1 MASALNSK
9 IHQPGACNG
18 SKTAHRCGGG
28 GSREEYTP
36 EIHVKMCKKIAQ
48 LTKVIYALNTRND
61 EYEASV
67 EALRE
72 AHQDELQNIIAE
84 TKAKLLQ
91 DQSSALEQDL
101 QKRVQSLENA
111 LEEQKRLTEEALAES
126 AMYKKQ
132 TKEREL
138 RAETEHAERIISL
151 SKEMLDLKADF
162 EKKLQHRNQELS
174 ESPQNESRG
183 FAKDNPNAEEDLAQ
197 SRSEEMQKAH
207 RELEKL
213 RAENQQL
220 SKDYALKAKQLQ
232 ATYERENEAVK
243 KAMQQSV
250 AEALRQW
257 QQEEAELRKSFQVQ
271 EMALQ
276 AQVKR
281 LEIDLQSKCQRIS
294 DLKKYSLKLK
304 EKIQD
309 LDIQL
314 RAAQRENLES
324 KNTAKILGEKLAIAT
339 EKLMLQECQILQE
352 TDEMKTLFSSQNEAD
367 VFKTPS
373 FCLQQ
378 EQLSITECTCAKRSE
393 DAQAKEAGAAFERGY
408 LKQKHE
414 IELQKLRHQTEEVR
428 THLRE
433 QLVKGLED
441 LVKKHTMEIKSTQ
454 SSMEA
459 ERKKLQKEVQKQLE
473 EMKKKSENEMKRLEE
488 EKAALNMKL
497 HDSFLEEQCFKLNEL
512 SKTPPEGRKCQEQ
525 LAVEIETN
533 KEEEERLERPCRWR
547 DNKQPPLLKEEA
559 SQTQTLQEDWQNQRA
574 SLQAQISQMKQ
585 ALEQSA
591 HNYRE
596 DLQELKQLSDKEREK
611 LFRELQDHIKQSQTA
626 KAQLEASHQEAL
638 KIMEDAKN
646 QELKEVEERLK
657 KEYNHT
663 FQIQHQSHQLELQ
676 ALEEKAS
683 KDLQGERERIQKQQA
698 LLLDSLRLELSEQH
712 ASFISQQKEIEELE
726 TELKNLRGLKKQQ
739 EGSSQ
744 SQINSLTGTVEKCQR
759 EMAGL
764 KSENSLLK
772 ETLQLLSTEAEMQK
786 QGAIQLQERERQQ
799 RRLLEEDLQV
809 KHKQE
814 METLKQDHRKEIQS
828 MVSDFSSTQA
838 HLQKK
843 IVSLETDLKD
853 AEEKLRKWESR
864 PEDLHLISILQN
876 RLSEREEIIKQL
888 TEERRFQC
896 AALPNT
902 LSHRNRSFSFNPHP
916 GYLTPSMKKKK
927 MEEVPSR
934 VVSVPNLAS
943 YAKNLLSGDLSSKRN
958 AAPITKSPSLDPS
971 SSCVRSGHQPVK
983 SPDAK
988 TATRTEDNETT
999 QAKEVQKQGSQHQ
1012 EWFTKYFSF

>member
-1 MASALNSK
+1 M
-9 IHQPGACNG
+9 
-18 SKTAHRCGGG
+18 
-28 GSREEYTP
+28 
-36 EIHVKMCKKIAQ
+36 HVKMCKKIAQ
-48 LTKVIYALNTRND
+48 LTKVIYALNARHD

-72 AHQDELQNIIAE
+72 AHQDELESAVAE
-84 TKAKLLQ
+84 TRAELLQ
-91 DQSSALEQDL
+91 GQGGAAERGL
-101 QKRVQSLENA
+101 QKRVHALESA

-126 AMYKKQ
+126 ALYKKQ
-132 TKEREL
+132 AQDREPGAEAPASPEAPGPDRSPPKEGPGPQ
-138 RAETEHAERIISL
+138 
-151 SKEMLDLKADF
+151 ADAAPS
-162 EKKLQHRNQELS
+162 HR
-174 ESPQNESRG
+174 
-183 FAKDNPNAEEDLAQ
+183 
-197 SRSEEMQKAH
+197 EEMQRAH

-213 RAENQQL
+213 RAENRQL
-220 SKDYALKAKQLQ
+220 SKDYALQAQQLQ
-232 ATYERENEAVK
+232 AGYERESEAAREAV
-243 KAMQQSV
+243 QQAV
-250 AEALRQW
+250 AEALRRW
-257 QQEEAELRKSFQVQ
+257 QQDEAELRKAFQLQ

-276 AQVKR
+276 AQVRR
-281 LEIDLQSKCQRIS
+281 LEADLQAKSQRVS

-309 LDIQL
+309 LDVQL

-324 KNTAKILGEKLAIAT
+324 KSTAKLLGEKLAAAT
-339 EKLMLQECQILQE
+339 EKLTLQERRVLQE
-352 TDEMKTLFSSQNEAD
+352 TDEMKTLLSSQSDAG
-367 VFKTPS
+367 VFRAPS
-373 FCLQQ
+373 FCRQQ
-378 EQLSITECTCAKRSE
+378 EQQPPTECACTQRSE
-393 DAQAKEAGAAFERGY
+393 GAQSQEAGASLEREY
-408 LKQKHE
+408 VKQKQ
-414 IELQKLRHQTEEVR
+414 ELQLQKMRHQTEEMR

-441 LVKKHTMEIKSTQ
+441 LVKKHSVEIKAAQ
-454 SSMEA
+454 SSVEVD
-459 ERKKLQKEVQKQLE
+459 RKKLQKEVQKQLE

-497 HDSFLEEQCFKLNEL
+497 QDSLLECFKQNEL

-525 LAVEIETN
+525 LAEETETGP
-533 KEEEERLERPCRWR
+533 KEEERQESPERPWR
-547 DNKQPPLLKEEA
+547 ERQQPRLLKEEA
-559 SQTQTLQEDWQNQRA
+559 SQTQWLEDCPAQRA
-574 SLQAQISQMKQ
+574 ALQAQILQMKQ
-585 ALEQSA
+585 ALERAA
-591 HNYRE
+591 HSHRE
-596 DLQELKQLSDKEREK
+596 DLQELKQRSDREREG
-611 LFRELQDHIKQSQTA
+611 LFRELQDHIRQSQAA

-638 KIMEDAKN
+638 RTMEDAKS

-657 KEYNHT
+657 KEFGHT
-663 FQIQHQSHQLELQ
+663 VQMQLQSHQRELQ

-683 KDLQGERERIQKQQA
+683 RDLQGERERAQKQQT
-698 LLLDSLRLELSEQH
+698 LLLDSLKLELAEQH
-712 ASFISQQKEIEELE
+712 TAFVSQEEKIEELE
-726 TELKNLRGLKKQQ
+726 AELKNLRGLKKQQ

-744 SQINSLTGTVEKCQR
+744 SQISALAGTVEKCQR

-764 KSENSLLK
+764 KNENSLLK
-772 ETLQLLSTEAEMQK
+772 ETLQLLSAEAEMQK
-786 QGAIQLQERERQQ
+786 QGAVQLQERERQQ

-814 METLKQDHRKEIQS
+814 VETLKQDHRKEIQS
-828 MVSDFSSTQA
+828 LVSNFSSTQA

-853 AEEKLRKWESR
+853 AQEKLRKWESR
-864 PEDLHLISILQN
+864 SEDLHLISILQN
-876 RLSEREEIIKQL
+876 RLSEREEIIKHL

-916 GYLTPSMKKKK
+916 GYLTPSIKKKK

-971 SSCVRSGHQPVK
+971 SSCVRAGHQPIK

>member
-1 MASALNSK
+1 M
-9 IHQPGACNG
+9 
-18 SKTAHRCGGG
+18 
-28 GSREEYTP
+28 
-36 EIHVKMCKKIAQ
+36 HVKMCKKIAQ
-48 LTKVIYALNTRND
+48 LTKVIYALNARHD

-72 AHQDELQNIIAE
+72 AHQDELESAVAE
-84 TKAKLLQ
+84 TRAELLQ
-91 DQSSALEQDL
+91 GQGGAAERGL
-101 QKRVQSLENA
+101 QKRVHALESA

-126 AMYKKQ
+126 ALYKKQ
-132 TKEREL
+132 AQDREPGAEAPASPEAPGPDRSPPKEGPGPQ
-138 RAETEHAERIISL
+138 
-151 SKEMLDLKADF
+151 ADAAPS
-162 EKKLQHRNQELS
+162 HR
-174 ESPQNESRG
+174 
-183 FAKDNPNAEEDLAQ
+183 
-197 SRSEEMQKAH
+197 EEMQRAH

-213 RAENQQL
+213 RAENRQL
-220 SKDYALKAKQLQ
+220 SKDYALQAQQLQ
-232 ATYERENEAVK
+232 AGYERESEAAREAV
-243 KAMQQSV
+243 QQAV
-250 AEALRQW
+250 AEALRRW
-257 QQEEAELRKSFQVQ
+257 QQDEAELRKAFQLQ

-276 AQVKR
+276 AQVRR
-281 LEIDLQSKCQRIS
+281 LEADLQAKSQRVS

-309 LDIQL
+309 LDVQL

-324 KNTAKILGEKLAIAT
+324 KSTAKLLGEKLAAAT
-339 EKLMLQECQILQE
+339 EKLTLQERRVLQE
-352 TDEMKTLFSSQNEAD
+352 TDEMKTLLSSQSDAG
-367 VFKTPS
+367 VFRAPS
-373 FCLQQ
+373 FCRQQ
-378 EQLSITECTCAKRSE
+378 EQQPPTECACTQRSE
-393 DAQAKEAGAAFERGY
+393 GAQ
-408 LKQKHE
+408 
-414 IELQKLRHQTEEVR
+414 
-428 THLRE
+428 
-433 QLVKGLED
+433 
-441 LVKKHTMEIKSTQ
+441 
-454 SSMEA
+454 
-459 ERKKLQKEVQKQLE
+459 EVQKQLE

-497 HDSFLEEQCFKLNEL
+497 QDSLLEEQCFKQNEL

-525 LAVEIETN
+525 LAEETETGP
-533 KEEEERLERPCRWR
+533 KEEERQESPERPWR
-547 DNKQPPLLKEEA
+547 ERQQPRLLKEEA
-559 SQTQTLQEDWQNQRA
+559 SQTQWLEDCPAQRA
-574 SLQAQISQMKQ
+574 ALQAQILQMKQ
-585 ALEQSA
+585 ALERAA
-591 HNYRE
+591 HSHRE
-596 DLQELKQLSDKEREK
+596 DLQELKQRSDREREG
-611 LFRELQDHIKQSQTA
+611 LFRELQDHIRQSQAA

-638 KIMEDAKN
+638 RTMEDAKS

-657 KEYNHT
+657 KEFGHT
-663 FQIQHQSHQLELQ
+663 VQMQLQSHQRELQ

-683 KDLQGERERIQKQQA
+683 RDLQGERERAQKQQT
-698 LLLDSLRLELSEQH
+698 LLLDSLKLELAEQH
-712 ASFISQQKEIEELE
+712 TAFVSQEEKIEELE
-726 TELKNLRGLKKQQ
+726 AELKNLRGLKKQQ

-744 SQINSLTGTVEKCQR
+744 SQISALAGTVEKCQR

-764 KSENSLLK
+764 KNENSLLK
-772 ETLQLLSTEAEMQK
+772 ETLQLLSAEAEMQK
-786 QGAIQLQERERQQ
+786 QGAVQLQERERQQ

-814 METLKQDHRKEIQS
+814 VETLKQDHRKEIQS
-828 MVSDFSSTQA
+828 LVSNFSSTQA

-853 AEEKLRKWESR
+853 AQEKLRKWESR
-864 PEDLHLISILQN
+864 SEDLHLISILQN
-876 RLSEREEIIKQL
+876 RLSEREEIIKHL

-916 GYLTPSMKKKK
+916 GYLTPSIKKKK

-971 SSCVRSGHQPVK
+971 SSCVRAGHQPIK

>member
-1 MASALNSK
+1 MASAPNGK
-9 IHQPGACNG
+9 IPQAGAAN
-18 SKTAHRCGGG
+18 
-28 GSREEYTP
+28 GSREEP
-36 EIHVKMCKKIAQ
+36 PQDIHVKMCKKIAQ
-48 LTKVIYALNTRND
+48 LTKVIYALNTRHD
-61 EYEASV
+61 EFEASV

-72 AHQDELQNIIAE
+72 AHQGELENAVAE
-84 TKAKLLQ
+84 TRAKLLQ
-91 DQSSALEQDL
+91 GQGGAAERGL
-101 QKRVQSLENA
+101 QKRVHALESA

-126 AMYKKQ
+126 ALYKKQ
-132 TKEREL
+132 ARDREP
-138 RAETEHAERIISL
+138 RAEAPPSPDAPGPDRSPP
-151 SKEMLDLKADF
+151 KEGPEGEAAPS
-162 EKKLQHRNQELS
+162 HR
-174 ESPQNESRG
+174 
-183 FAKDNPNAEEDLAQ
+183 
-197 SRSEEMQKAH
+197 EEMQRAQ

-213 RAENQQL
+213 RAENRQL
-220 SKDYALKAKQLQ
+220 SKDYALQAQQLQ
-232 ATYERENEAVK
+232 AGYERESEAAREAV
-243 KAMQQSV
+243 QQAV
-250 AEALRQW
+250 AEALRRW
-257 QQEEAELRKSFQVQ
+257 QQDEAELRKAFQLQ
-271 EMALQ
+271 ETALQ
-276 AQVKR
+276 AQVRR
-281 LEIDLQSKCQRIS
+281 LEADLQAKCQRIS

-309 LDIQL
+309 LDVQL

-324 KNTAKILGEKLAIAT
+324 KSTAQLLGEKLAAAT
-339 EKLMLQECQILQE
+339 EKLVLQECRVLQE
-352 TDEMKTLFSSQNEAD
+352 TDEMKTLLSSQSDAD
-367 VFKTPS
+367 VFRAPG
-373 FCLQQ
+373 FCRQQ
-378 EQLSITECTCAKRSE
+378 EQQPPTECACTQRSGG
-393 DAQAKEAGAAFERGY
+393 AQAQEAGAPLEREY
-408 LKQKHE
+408 MKQKQE
-414 IELQKLRHQTEEVR
+414 MQLQRIRHQTEEMR

-441 LVKKHTMEIKSTQ
+441 LVKKHSVEIKSTQ
-454 SSMEA
+454 SLVDVD
-459 ERKKLQKEVQKQLE
+459 RKKLQKEVQKQLE

-497 HDSFLEEQCFKLNEL
+497 QDSLLEEQCFKQNEL
-512 SKTPPEGRKCQEQ
+512 SKTPPEGRKCQKQ
-525 LAVEIETN
+525 LSEETETGP
-533 KEEEERLERPCRWR
+533 KEEERPERPWR
-547 DNKQPPLLKEEA
+547 ERQQPRLLKEEA
-559 SQTQTLQEDWQNQRA
+559 SQTQWPEDCLAQRA
-574 SLQAQISQMKQ
+574 ALQAQMKQ
-585 ALEQSA
+585 ALEQAA
-591 HNYRE
+591 HSHRE
-596 DLQELKQLSDKEREK
+596 DLQELKQRSDREREG
-611 LFRELQDHIKQSQTA
+611 LFRELQDHIRQNQAA

-638 KIMEDAKN
+638 KTMEDAKS

-657 KEYNHT
+657 EEFGHT
-663 FQIQHQSHQLELQ
+663 VQMQLQSHQRELQ

-683 KDLQGERERIQKQQA
+683 RDLQGERERAQKQQA
-698 LLLDSLRLELSEQH
+698 LLLDSLRLELAEQH
-712 ASFISQQKEIEELE
+712 AAFVGQEKKMEELE
-726 TELKNLRGLKKQQ
+726 AELKSLRGLKKQQ

-744 SQINSLTGTVEKCQR
+744 SQISALAGTVEKCQR

-764 KSENSLLK
+764 KNENALLK
-772 ETLQLLSTEAEMQK
+772 ETLQLLSAEAEMQK
-786 QGAIQLQERERQQ
+786 QGAVQLQERERQQ

-814 METLKQDHRKEIQS
+814 VETLKQDHRKEIQS
-828 MVSDFSSTQA
+828 LVSDFGSTQA

-853 AEEKLRKWESR
+853 AQEKLRKWESR
-864 PEDLHLISILQN
+864 SEDLHLISILQN
-876 RLSEREEIIKQL
+876 RLSEREEIIKHL

-971 SSCVRSGHQPVK
+971 SSCVRAGHQPVK

>member
-1 MASALNSK
+1 MASALK
-9 IHQPGACNG
+9 PGACNG
-18 SKTAHRCGGG
+18 SKTAHRCGAG

-72 AHQDELQNIIAE
+72 AHQDELQSVVAN
-84 TKAKLLQ
+84 TKAKILQ
-91 DQSSALEQDL
+91 DQSNALEQDL

-111 LEEQKRLTEEALAES
+111 LEEQKRLTEEALAE
-126 AMYKKQ
+126 AALFKKQ
-132 TKEREL
+132 TREREL

-162 EKKLQHRNQELS
+162 EKKLQHRNQESS
-174 ESPQNESRG
+174 ESPQSEG
-183 FAKDNPNAEEDLAQ
+183 PDAEEDLAQ
-197 SRSEEMQKAH
+197 SQSQEMQKAQ

-213 RAENQQL
+213 RVENQQL
-220 SKDYALKAKQLQ
+220 SQDYALKAKQLQ
-232 ATYERENEAVK
+232 VTYERENEAVK

-250 AEALRQW
+250 TEALRQW
-257 QQEEAELRKSFQVQ
+257 QREEAELRKSFQVQ

-324 KNTAKILGEKLAIAT
+324 KNTAKILGEKLAVAT

-352 TDEMKTLFSSQNEAD
+352 TDEMKTFLSSQNEAD
-367 VFKTPS
+367 IFKTPS

-393 DAQAKEAGAAFERGY
+393 DAQAKEAGVAFEREY
-408 LKQKHE
+408 WKQKHE
-414 IELQKLRHQTEEVR
+414 IELQKIRHQTEEVR

-441 LVKKHTMEIKSTQ
+441 LVKKHTLEIKSTQ

-459 ERKKLQKEVQKQLE
+459 ERKKLQKE
-473 EMKKKSENEMKRLEE
+473 
-488 EKAALNMKL
+488 
-497 HDSFLEEQCFKLNEL
+497 QCFKQNEL
-512 SKTPPEGRKCQEQ
+512 SKTPPEGRKCQEP

-533 KEEEERLERPCRWR
+533 NEEEERLERRCRWK
-547 DNKQPPLLKEEA
+547 DNKQPVLLKEEA
-559 SQTQTLQEDWQNQRA
+559 SQTQTLPEDWQTQRA

-611 LFRELQDHIKQSQTA
+611 LFRELQDHIKQSQTV
-626 KAQLEASHQEAL
+626 KEQLEASHQEAL

-657 KEYNHT
+657 KEYSHT

-712 ASFISQQKEIEELE
+712 ASFISQQKEIVELE

-764 KSENSLLK
+764 KNENSLLK
-772 ETLQLLSTEAEMQK
+772 ETLQLLSAEAEMQK

-853 AEEKLRKWESR
+853 AEEKLRTWESR

-876 RLSEREEIIKQL
+876 KLSEREEIIKHL

-943 YAKNLLSGDLSSKRN
+943 YAKNLLSGDLSSKRH

>member
-18 SKTAHRCGGG
+18 SKTVHRCGGG
-28 GSREEYTP
+28 GSREEYTQ
-36 EIHVKMCKKIAQ
+36 EMHVKMCKKIAQ

-72 AHQDELQNIIAE
+72 AHQDELQNLAAE

-91 DQSSALEQDL
+91 DSGQDL

-162 EKKLQHRNQELS
+162 EKKLQHRNQESS
-174 ESPQNESRG
+174 ESPQNEGRG
-183 FAKDNPNAEEDLAQ
+183 LAKENLNNEEDLAQ
-197 SRSEEMQKAH
+197 SHTEEMQKAH

-232 ATYERENEAVK
+232 VTYERENEAVK

-257 QQEEAELRKSFQVQ
+257 QQEETELRKSFQVQ

-324 KNTAKILGEKLAIAT
+324 KNTAKILGEKLAFAT

-352 TDEMKTLFSSQNEAD
+352 TDEMKTFLSSQNEAD
-367 VFKTPS
+367 VFRTPS
-373 FCLQQ
+373 VYLQQ

-393 DAQAKEAGAAFERGY
+393 DVQTKEAGAAFEREY

-414 IELQKLRHQTEEVR
+414 IELQKIRHQTEEVR

-441 LVKKHTMEIKSTQ
+441 LVKKHTLEIKSTQ

-473 EMKKKSENEMKRLEE
+473 EMKKKSENEMKRLED
-488 EKAALNMKL
+488 EKVTLNMKL
-497 HDSFLEEQCFKLNEL
+497 QDSLLEEQCFKLNEL
-512 SKTPPEGRKCQEQ
+512 SKTPLEGRKCQEQ

-533 KEEEERLERPCRWR
+533 NEEEERLERPRRWK
-547 DNKQPPLLKEEA
+547 DNKQHPLLKEEA
-559 SQTQTLQEDWQNQRA
+559 CQTQTLPEDWQNQRA
-574 SLQAQISQMKQ
+574 SLQAQLSQMKQ

-596 DLQELKQLSDKEREK
+596 DLQELKQLSDQEREK
-611 LFRELQDHIKQSQTA
+611 LFWELQDHIKQSQAA
-626 KAQLEASHQEAL
+626 KAQLETSHKEAL
-638 KIMEDAKN
+638 KTMEEAKN

-663 FQIQHQSHQLELQ
+663 FQIQLQSHQLELQ

-739 EGSSQ
+739 ARSSL

-764 KSENSLLK
+764 KNENSLLK
-772 ETLQLLSTEAEMQK
+772 ETLQLLSAEAEMQK

-828 MVSDFSSTQA
+828 MVSDFTSTQA

-843 IVSLETDLKD
+843 IVSLETDLKG

-916 GYLTPSMKKKK
+916 GYLTPSMK
-927 MEEVPSR
+927 
-934 VVSVPNLAS
+934 
-943 YAKNLLSGDLSSKRN
+943 D
-958 AAPITKSPSLDPS
+958 
-971 SSCVRSGHQPVK
+971 
-983 SPDAK
+983 
-988 TATRTEDNETT
+988 
-999 QAKEVQKQGSQHQ
+999 
-1012 EWFTKYFSF
+1012 

>member
-18 SKTAHRCGGG
+18 SKIAHRSGG
-28 GSREEYTP
+28 GSREEYSQ

-72 AHQDELQNIIAE
+72 AHQDELQNIVAE

-91 DQSSALEQDL
+91 DQSSTLEQDL
-101 QKRVQSLENA
+101 QKRVQSLEDA
-111 LEEQKRLTEEALAES
+111 LAEQKRLTEEALAES

-138 RAETEHAERIISL
+138 KAETEHAERIISL

-162 EKKLQHRNQELS
+162 EKKLQHRNQESS
-174 ESPQNESRG
+174 ESPQNEGRG
-183 FAKDNPNAEEDLAQ
+183 FAKENPNTEEELAQ
-197 SRSEEMQKAH
+197 SHSEEMQKAH

-220 SKDYALKAKQLQ
+220 SKEYALKAKQLQ
-232 ATYERENEAVK
+232 ATYERENDAVK

-281 LEIDLQSKCQRIS
+281 LEIDLQSKCQKIS

-314 RAAQRENLES
+314 RAAQRENMES

-352 TDEMKTLFSSQNEAD
+352 TDEMKTLLSSQNEAD

-378 EQLSITECTCAKRSE
+378 EQLSITECTCARRSE
-393 DAQAKEAGAAFERGY
+393 DAQVESAFEREY

-414 IELQKLRHQTEEVR
+414 IELQKIRHQTEEVK

-497 HDSFLEEQCFKLNEL
+497 QDSLLEVSVPPKKPLLTGMCCRRNCRGCRKEQCFKHSEL

-525 LAVEIETN
+525 LAVEIETT
-533 KEEEERLERPCRWR
+533 KEEEESPI
-547 DNKQPPLLKEEA
+547 PPLGKSSGVLSEWSYSLK
-559 SQTQTLQEDWQNQRA
+559 
-574 SLQAQISQMKQ
+574 ISRMKQ
-585 ALEQSA
+585 VLEQSA
-591 HNYRE
+591 HNHRE
-596 DLQELKQLSDKEREK
+596 DLQKLKQLSDKEREK

-657 KEYNHT
+657 KEYSHT

-739 EGSSQ
+739 ASFQCSTHSAVEILRSTSPAF
-744 SQINSLTGTVEKCQR
+744 SVTCEPNSPAQ
-759 EMAGL
+759 MM
-764 KSENSLLK
+764 LLHHI
-772 ETLQLLSTEAEMQK
+772 A
-786 QGAIQLQERERQQ
+786 
-799 RRLLEEDLQV
+799 RLLEEDLQV

-814 METLKQDHRKEIQS
+814 METLKQDHRKEIHS

-843 IVSLETDLKD
+843 IISLETDLKD
-853 AEEKLRKWESR
+853 AEEKLWKWESR

-988 TATRTEDNETT
+988 TATRTEDNEKT

>member
-18 SKTAHRCGGG
+18 SKTAHRSGG
-28 GSREEYTP
+28 GSREEYSQ

-72 AHQDELQNIIAE
+72 AHQDELQNIVAE

-91 DQSSALEQDL
+91 DQSSTLEQDL
-101 QKRVQSLENA
+101 QKRIQSLEDA
-111 LEEQKRLTEEALAES
+111 LAEQKKLTEEALAES

-132 TKEREL
+132 TKEKEL

-162 EKKLQHRNQELS
+162 EKKLQHQNQESS
-174 ESPQNESRG
+174 ESPQNEGRG
-183 FAKDNPNAEEDLAQ
+183 FAKENPNTEEELAQ
-197 SRSEEMQKAH
+197 SHSEEMLKAH
-207 RELEKL
+207 RTLEKL

-232 ATYERENEAVK
+232 
-243 KAMQQSV
+243 AMQQSV

-352 TDEMKTLFSSQNEAD
+352 TDEMKTLLGSQNEAD
-367 VFKTPS
+367 VFKTAS

-393 DAQAKEAGAAFERGY
+393 DAQAKEAGAAFEREY

-414 IELQKLRHQTEEVR
+414 IELQKIRHQTEEVR

-473 EMKKKSENEMKRLEE
+473 EMKKKSENERKRLEE

-497 HDSFLEEQCFKLNEL
+497 QDSLLEEQCFKHSEL
-512 SKTPPEGRKCQEQ
+512 SKTPSEGRKCQEQ
-525 LAVEIETN
+525 LAVEIETT
-533 KEEEERLERPCRWR
+533 KEEEERLERSCRWK

-559 SQTQTLQEDWQNQRA
+559 SQTQTLPEDWQNQRA
-574 SLQAQISQMKQ
+574 SLEAQ
-585 ALEQSA
+585 
-591 HNYRE
+591 
-596 DLQELKQLSDKEREK
+596 
-611 LFRELQDHIKQSQTA
+611 
-626 KAQLEASHQEAL
+626 
-638 KIMEDAKN
+638 
-646 QELKEVEERLK
+646 EVEERLK
-657 KEYNHT
+657 KEYSHT

-712 ASFISQQKEIEELE
+712 SSFISQQKEIEELE

-764 KSENSLLK
+764 KNENSLLK
-772 ETLQLLSTEAEMQK
+772 ETLQLLSAEAEMQK

-983 SPDAK
+983 SPHAK
-988 TATRTEDNETT
+988 TATRTEDNEKT

>member
-18 SKTAHRCGGG
+18 SKTAHRSGG
-28 GSREEYTP
+28 GSREEYSQ

-72 AHQDELQNIIAE
+72 AHQDELQNIVAE

-91 DQSSALEQDL
+91 DQSSTLEQDL
-101 QKRVQSLENA
+101 QKRIQSLEDA
-111 LEEQKRLTEEALAES
+111 LAEQKKLTEEALAES

-132 TKEREL
+132 TKEKEL

-162 EKKLQHRNQELS
+162 EKKLQHQNQESS
-174 ESPQNESRG
+174 ESPQNEGRG
-183 FAKDNPNAEEDLAQ
+183 FAKENPNTEEELAQ
-197 SRSEEMQKAH
+197 SHSEEMLKAH
-207 RELEKL
+207 RTLEKL

-232 ATYERENEAVK
+232 
-243 KAMQQSV
+243 AMQQSV

-352 TDEMKTLFSSQNEAD
+352 TDEMKTLLGSQNEAD
-367 VFKTPS
+367 VFKTAS

-393 DAQAKEAGAAFERGY
+393 DAQAKEAGAAFEREY

-414 IELQKLRHQTEEVR
+414 IELQKIRHQTEEVR

-473 EMKKKSENEMKRLEE
+473 EMKKKSENERKRLEE

-497 HDSFLEEQCFKLNEL
+497 QDSLLEEQCFKHSEL
-512 SKTPPEGRKCQEQ
+512 SKTPSEGRKCQEQ
-525 LAVEIETN
+525 LAVEIETT
-533 KEEEERLERPCRWR
+533 KEEEERLERSCRWK

-559 SQTQTLQEDWQNQRA
+559 SQTQTLPEDWQNQRA
-574 SLQAQISQMKQ
+574 SLEAQISQMKQ

-611 LFRELQDHIKQSQTA
+611 LLRELQDHIRQSQTA

-657 KEYNHT
+657 KEYSHT

-712 ASFISQQKEIEELE
+712 SSFISQQKEIEELE

-764 KSENSLLK
+764 KNENSLLK
-772 ETLQLLSTEAEMQK
+772 ETLQLLSAEAEMQK

-916 GYLTPSMKKKK
+916 GYLTPSMK
-927 MEEVPSR
+927 
-934 VVSVPNLAS
+934 
-943 YAKNLLSGDLSSKRN
+943 D
-958 AAPITKSPSLDPS
+958 
-971 SSCVRSGHQPVK
+971 
-983 SPDAK
+983 
-988 TATRTEDNETT
+988 
-999 QAKEVQKQGSQHQ
+999 
-1012 EWFTKYFSF
+1012 